1 MHDAVEAEGRAAGII
16 VPGRNCRQVERCDR
30 LALVVDAAD
39 YFRVAKEAI
48 LKARHVVYL
57 IGWDFDTRI
66 RFEPGGKTLEGPDKL
81 GPFLRW
87 LDRNRPELRIYVL
100 KWNLGALQG
109 LGRGTTPLFIFN
121 LMTSRRFTFRLDS
134 AHPVGAAH
142 HQKIVV
148 IDDVLAFCGGLDM
161 TANRWDTRR
170 HPDTDPRRQG
180 RHHGP
185 WHDATTAFDGA
196 AARAIGDIARER
208 WQRATGHKLDPPPA
222 AAPIWPRDI
231 RPTFRNVPVAIARTI
246 PEYEHQSEVR
256 EIEHLYL
263 DSIRAARR
271 TIYCETQYFACDA
284 IVAAL
289 AERLAEEG
297 GPEIVVIN
305 PKTAHGEVE
314 SEVMDSRRVRFLKTI
329 AEADRFGRF
338 RIFYPLTRQGRPIYV
353 HAKILVVDDRLLR
366 VGSSNVNNRSM
377 GFDTECDV
385 AVEAADS
392 EADRRVRI
400 AGVRDDLLAEHFDL
414 EPGDIAAKVDE
425 NGGSLIAAIEALRRE
440 AQGSGRR
447 TLVPLIPEEN
457 GVFDEIVAESTL
469 ADPDHVP
476 KPWRA
481 LLDRLK
487 AMLP

>member
-1 MHDAVEAEGRAAGII
+1 MDDVAQVNGRAAEII
-16 VPGRNCRQVERCDR
+16 VPGRNCWRIEQCDR
-30 LALVVDAAD
+30 LALIVDAAD

-66 RFEPGGKTLEGPDKL
+66 RFEPGGKTLEGPDRL

-87 LDRNRPELRIYVL
+87 LDRHRPGLRIYVL
-100 KWNLGALQG
+100 KWDLGALQT
-109 LGRGTTPLFIFN
+109 LSRGTTPLFVLN
-121 LMTSRRFTFRLDS
+121 LMTSKRVRFQLDS
-134 AHPVGAAH
+134 AHPLGAAH

-148 IDDVLAFCGGLDM
+148 IDDVIAFCGGLDM

-170 HPDTDPRRQG
+170 HLDDDPRRQG

-185 WHDATTAFDGA
+185 WHDATTAVDGA

-208 WQRATGHKLDPPPA
+208 WRRATGRTLDPPPA
-222 AAPIWPRDI
+222 AEPIWPRDI
-231 RPTFRNVPVAIARTI
+231 RPTFRDVPVAIARTI
-246 PEYEHQSEVR
+246 PEYEQQPEVR

-263 DSIRAARR
+263 DGIRSARR
-271 TIYCETQYFACDA
+271 AIYCETQYFASDA
-284 IVAAL
+284 IVAAM
-289 AERLAEEG
+289 AERLAEED
-297 GPEIVVIN
+297 GPEIVIIN

-314 SEVMDSRRVRFLKTI
+314 SEVMDSRRERFLKTI

-338 RIFYPLTRQGRPIYV
+338 RIFYPVTRQGRPVYV

-385 AVEAADS
+385 AVEAGADD
-392 EADRRVRI
+392 ADRRATI
-400 AGVRDDLLAEHFDL
+400 AAVRDDLIAEHFDL
-414 EPGDIAAKVDE
+414 DPQAVAQKLDE
-425 NGGSLIAAIEALRRE
+425 SGGSLVTAIDALRQE
-440 AQGSGRR
+440 AEGSGRR
-447 TLVPLIPEEN
+447 TMVPLVPDEN
-457 GVFDEIVAESTL
+457 GPFDEIVAESVI

-481 LLDRLK
+481 LVDRLK
-487 AMLP
+487 AILP